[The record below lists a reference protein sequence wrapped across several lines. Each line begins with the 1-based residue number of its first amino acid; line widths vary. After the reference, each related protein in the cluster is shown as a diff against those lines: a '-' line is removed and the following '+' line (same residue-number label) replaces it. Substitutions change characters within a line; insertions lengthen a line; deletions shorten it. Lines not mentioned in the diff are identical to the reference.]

1 MASRQNLRHT
11 LRYTLGFRNLRD
23 VSQLPQVEQNML
35 ERSFETTPNSFAVES
50 MGRIYMRW
58 LLHQQFFIIK
68 CPQSQVVE
76 QWVSFVDSWGIS
88 LEYAITLW
96 AKSNDEDIELDE
108 DEDTELD
115 EDEKRKRW
123 REKRNYLRHEIEH
136 QFLKLKNRGPKP
148 PSNSIEGVHPRGNH
162 KTRGRMRK
170 FDEYNDAK
178 TKSAL
183 ENWPTKDIPFSSIET
198 AASTDTEAEETRSS
212 DIRKNM
218 RTN

>member
-23 VSQLPQVEQNML
+23 VSQLADMEQNML
-35 ERSFETTPNSFAVES
+35 ERSFDATPNSFAVQS

-58 LLHQQFFIIK
+58 LLHQDFSITK
-68 CPQSQVVE
+68 CPQRQVVE

-96 AKSNDEDIELDE
+96 AKSNDED
-108 DEDTELD
+108 TELD
-115 EDEKRKRW
+115 EGGEQR
-123 REKRNYLRHEIEH
+123 REKRNSLRHEIEH
-136 QFLKLKNRGPKP
+136 QFLKLKNPVPKS
-148 PSNSIEGVHPRGNH
+148 PSNSIGVHPRGNH

-170 FDEYNDAK
+170 FEEYNDAK
-178 TKSAL
+178 IKSAL

-198 AASTDTEAEETRSS
+198 AASTDTEAKETTLVVGHKR
-212 DIRKNM
+212 
-218 RTN
+218 RT